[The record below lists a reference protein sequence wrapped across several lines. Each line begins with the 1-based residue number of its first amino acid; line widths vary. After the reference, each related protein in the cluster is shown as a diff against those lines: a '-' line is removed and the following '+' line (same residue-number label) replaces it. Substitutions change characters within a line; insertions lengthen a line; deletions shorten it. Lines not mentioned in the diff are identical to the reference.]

1 MPDPSIDA
9 ERNARQD
16 LTQTAVNCYLSTI
29 LSAAECLAKLC
40 PEVGI
45 PYQNRWR
52 RLPQRVGFD
61 LSSRALDASGKM
73 FQSDLERF
81 ADSASLYFGN
91 GLDMVQ
97 RIGAGGAEEFDKAV
111 QEAISYANL
120 LQEMAESLQQS
131 ADLDAAPEISER
143 LYLQSEGLRK
153 SARQVRNSL
162 LPCLRSLAA
171 IVREC
176 RKILLQAE
184 QETIL
189 DAETGF
195 VNSRGFRFELKNR
208 YDQSQG
214 SCVLL
219 VTCTATLKGG
229 HDCSDED
236 FRKIVGD
243 VASRLGDQFRPWDCV
258 GRIGPRVFAVIF
270 EGSPATARDRSD
282 QISRSVGGTFGNG
295 IAVNIAIEV
304 VEVRDADSLL
314 TVLTAFD
321 KGTAASP
328 MPAVA

>member
-1 MPDPSIDA
+1 
-9 ERNARQD
+9 
-16 LTQTAVNCYLSTI
+16 
-29 LSAAECLAKLC
+29 
-40 PEVGI
+40 
-45 PYQNRWR
+45 
-52 RLPQRVGFD
+52 
-61 LSSRALDASGKM
+61 
-73 FQSDLERF
+73 
-81 ADSASLYFGN
+81 
-91 GLDMVQ
+91 
-97 RIGAGGAEEFDKAV
+97 
-111 QEAISYANL
+111 
-120 LQEMAESLQQS
+120 
-131 ADLDAAPEISER
+131 
-143 LYLQSEGLRK
+143 
-153 SARQVRNSL
+153 
-162 LPCLRSLAA
+162 
-171 IVREC
+171 
-176 RKILLQAE
+176 
-184 QETIL
+184 
-189 DAETGF
+189 
-195 VNSRGFRFELKNR
+195 SRGFRFELKNR